1 MPRLER
7 MTTPGLLRTAVAA
20 AAIAAVGAGLA
31 VRHAAGGP
39 RDGGVSAGLA
49 AMERLPAER
58 SLPADVARWVESSA
72 AATNTDEEG
81 AKRRVRK
88 LRSDLGA
95 AHSDIYAYRAAGG
108 GTCFELTTQVA
119 LCPKDAQAGPRGI
132 QWVTGGG
139 FGSVPR
145 DVAALVSD
153 EVVAVE
159 LSAGSVARPVAIR
172 NNTIFAELPA
182 GPAQLRL
189 TFRDGTTEAIAL
201 PDER

>member
-1 MPRLER
+1 MKRPHAWRI
-7 MTTPGLLRTAVAA
+7 AVAA
-20 AAIAAVGAGLA
+20 AAVLAAGAGLA

-49 AMERLPAER
+49 AMERVPAER

-72 AATNTDEEG
+72 AATNTDAAQ
-81 AKRRVRK
+81 AKAGVRK
-88 LRSDLGA
+88 LRTNLGA
-95 AHSDIYAYRAAGG
+95 AHSDLYAYRTATG
-108 GTCFELTTQVA
+108 GTCFDLTAQVA

-145 DVAALVSD
+145 NIAALVSD
-153 EVVAVE
+153 EVVGAE
-159 LSAGSVARPVAIR
+159 LLTDAAPERVPIR
-172 NNTIFAELPA
+172 NNTIFAELPSSPRA
-182 GPAQLRL
+182 AQLRL
-189 TFRDGTTEAIAL
+189 TFRDGTAETIAL